1 MKKFLL
7 MLMLPL
13 MLCAGCTAQVAP
25 TTEEASVPSET
36 KGGSEAE
43 TEAEAD
49 TEKEQRLF
57 NDYEYVYV
65 YSQMFGEKYYHVSTL
80 KEYFF
85 AEGIGLELEL
95 FTSKKHIYYFEQNLR
110 YVLFTEY
117 DSNLGRVIE

>member
-1 MKKFLL
+1 MKKLL
-7 MLMLPL
+7 LAMLMMPL
-13 MLCAGCTAQVAP
+13 MFSVSGCK
-25 TTEEASVPSET
+25 ASILDDRVITPASET
-36 KGGSEAE
+36 EK
-43 TEAEAD
+43 D

-110 YVLFTEY
+110 YVLFTDY